1 MTFSA
6 SYDRFTKI
14 LSAFVC
20 LGFLAVILVS
30 HNIVISTLALIV
42 TLISFAYSPRGYA
55 VADRSIIVR
64 RMAGQVRI
72 PLDDVRELRRST
84 EDDLRG
90 CIRLRGSGGL
100 FGYYGLFRSSKL
112 GEFTEYVTNRS
123 NSVVLITGSKTV
135 LFSPDDVDGFLNAVR
150 AIAPVSGSASATAPA
165 LGSKPGYR
173 TAATIV
179 AIALGVAA
187 MGLGLAANL
196 YSPGPPSYTLTARA
210 LTIHDRFFPVTIQK
224 DSVDFSQIRIVDI
237 AADPEWR
244 ATTRTNGFANS
255 HYQSGWFRLANGQK
269 VRMYRAGGR
278 RLVLLPPLRDGA
290 AVLYQ
295 APDPENFIADV
306 RAAWSSR
313 NEGK

>member
-20 LGFLAVILVS
+20 LGFLGVIIAS
-30 HNIVISTLALIV
+30 HNIVISALALVVI
-42 TLISFAYSPRGYA
+42 LISFAYSPRGYV
-55 VADRSIIVR
+55 VADRSVLVR
-64 RMAGQVRI
+64 RLAGQVRI
-72 PLDDVRELRRST
+72 SLDDVHELRRST

-123 NSVVLITGSKTV
+123 NSVVLITGSKTT
-135 LFSPDDVDGFLNAVR
+135 LFSPDDVDGFLNAIR
-150 AIAPVSGSASATAPA
+150 AIAPISASASATTPA
-165 LGSKPGYR
+165 FGSNRYR
-173 TAATIV
+173 AAGTIIAIAV
-179 AIALGVAA
+179 AIAA

-210 LTIHDRFFPVTIQK
+210 LTIHDRLYPVTLQP
-224 DSVDFSQIRIVDI
+224 DSVDVRQIRIVDT

-244 ATTRTNGFANS
+244 PTARTNGFANS
-255 HYQSGWFRLANGQK
+255 HYQSGWFRVANGQK

-278 RLVLLPPLRDGA
+278 RLVLLPPKDSGT

-295 APDPENFIADV
+295 AAAPENFITEI
-306 RAAWSSR
+306 RAAWRSP